1 MIKGNFKQIDLL
13 RKRRESNDLT
23 DPYFIDTKKYI
34 KKGISSGLI
43 LISISLILGIP
54 FIFRIQFLEKQKV
67 KLKVF
72 SDEYDLLVR
81 DLDKESKQLKE
92 ISQFNNELKKSIINV
107 SSSSALL
114 KEIAL
119 IIPKDIQ
126 LLDLTTKGNSL
137 VIKAKLSNK
146 KYLGALNS
154 FLLNLDNSKL
164 VEFNDIDLQE
174 IKALNSIP
182 QDKSY
187 LVVINTK
194 VSTNYRKINQNY
206 LTKLGSYGLFNRLNI
221 LKNIEENID

>member
-1 MIKGNFKQIDLL
+1 MTKSNLKKIDLL
-13 RKRRESNDLT
+13 RKRRKAGYLAE
-23 DPYFIDTKKYI
+23 PYFIDTKKYI

-174 IKALNSIP
+174 IRSPLYSLKYDLEKNCLKVKNAGSILGLNFKEKLRS
-182 QDKSY
+182 SY
-187 LVVINTK
+187 FDMI
-194 VSTNYRKINQNY
+194 
-206 LTKLGSYGLFNRLNI
+206 
-221 LKNIEENID
+221 